1 MLGCAREAVPAGRA
15 APPQPVEVAPPG
27 RYTEREQTKLESGN
41 ATATGQEVLLSG
53 PLAGAPAARAEAKSL
68 DLGGEIYAVQ
78 QVMGGGSSSPP
89 PPPPAVAPTAIPI
102 AKPADQATP
111 REMIDTEA
119 RVELEVESVDRA
131 VGSIRSLVASVGGS
145 IVNEVVEDTP
155 DTAGAAL
162 SLRVPSGKVDE
173 TLAAL
178 GRTGKMLSRKVES
191 KDVGREYHDAGI
203 LLGNLTATLK
213 RYEELLAK
221 AQGTPQ
227 VLEIERELARVRTQ
241 LDRVKGDMQWLRDR
255 VARATIYVTLS
266 SPNPDEP
273 LAEPTA
279 SLYPGLRATSV
290 VDFSGANGSDT
301 YLGGGVSV
309 RFSRNLS
316 FDADWLTS
324 VEDSD
329 GVELFIAT
337 GGVEIYSDL
346 LGGGKRK
353 FLNPYLGFRVGYARL
368 RGDGAFAPA
377 GVLGLEL
384 WKSEVVTIELDA
396 RGFGFIQIEEDTHAA
411 LQTTLG
417 FNVAY

>member
-1 MLGCAREAVPAGRA
+1 MGRETTPAVRA

-27 RYTEREQTKLESGN
+27 RYTEREGEKLERPPADTRGDVML
-41 ATATGQEVLLSG
+41 TGALE
-53 PLAGAPAARAEAKSL
+53 GAPAARAESKSL
-68 DLGGEIYAVQ
+68 DLSREIYAVQ
-78 QVMGGGSSSPP
+78 QVVGGGSTNPTPAPP
-89 PPPPAVAPTAIPI
+89 PVAPAAIPI
-102 AKPADQATP
+102 DKPAGEAQP
-111 REMIDTEA
+111 REMIDVEA
-119 RVELEVESVDRA
+119 RVELEVESVDKA
-131 VGSIRSLVASVGGS
+131 VTNIRSLVLGLGGQ
-145 IVNEVVEDTP
+145 IVNEVVEDKP
-155 DTAGAAL
+155 GTAGAAL
-162 SLRVPSGKVDE
+162 SLRVPSNRVEE
-173 TLAAL
+173 TLTAL
-178 GRTGKMLSRKVES
+178 GRTGKVLSRKVES

-203 LLGNLTATLK
+203 LLQNLTATLK
-213 RYEELLAK
+213 SYEELLQK

-227 VLEIERELARVRTQ
+227 VLEIERELSRVRTQ

-266 SPNPDEP
+266 APNPDEP
-273 LAEPTA
+273 LVEPTA
-279 SLYPGLRATSV
+279 TLYPGLRATSV

-324 VEDSD
+324 ADDSD
-329 GVELFIAT
+329 GVQLFIAT

-353 FLNPYLGFRVGYARL
+353 FLNPYLGFRLGYARL

-384 WKSEVVTIELDA
+384 WKSDVFTIELDA
-396 RGFGFIQIEEDTHAA
+396 RGFGFIQIEDETHAA

>member
-1 MLGCAREAVPAGRA
+1 M
-15 APPQPVEVAPPG
+15 EVAPPG
-27 RYTEREQTKLESGN
+27 KYTEREETKLERPPTETSGD
-41 ATATGQEVLLSG
+41 VMLSG
-53 PLAGAPAARAEAKSL
+53 PLAGAPAARAEAKSP
-68 DLGGEIYAVQ
+68 DFSGEVYAVQ
-78 QVMGGGSSSPP
+78 QVMGGGASSPP
-89 PPPPAVAPTAIPI
+89 PTPPPVAPTAIPI
-102 AKPADQATP
+102 AKPNEQTAP
-111 REMIDTEA
+111 REMIDIEA
-119 RVELEVESVDRA
+119 RVELEVDSVDKA
-131 VGSIRSLVASVGGS
+131 VGNIRGLVASVGGQ
-145 IVNEVVEDTP
+145 IVNEVVEDKP
-155 DTAGAAL
+155 GTAGAAL
-162 SLRVPSGKVDE
+162 SLRVPSARVDE

-203 LLGNLTATLK
+203 LLQNLTATLK

-227 VLEIERELARVRTQ
+227 VLEIERELSRVRTQ

-273 LAEPTA
+273 LVEPTA
-279 SLYPGLRATSV
+279 TLYPGLRATSV
-290 VDFSGANGSDT
+290 VDFSGANGADT

-309 RFSRNLS
+309 RFSRYLS

-324 VEDSD
+324 ANHSD
-329 GVELFIAT
+329 GVELFVAT
-337 GGVEIYSDL
+337 GGVEIYSEL

-353 FLNPYLGFRVGYARL
+353 FLNPYLGFRLGYARL
-368 RGDGAFAPA
+368 RGDGAFAPG

-384 WKSEVVTIELDA
+384 WKNDVVTIELDA
-396 RGFGFIQIEEDTHAA
+396 RGFGFIQIEDETHAA